1 MPIGFLLPEA
11 DELPAELDSACE
23 QEGEEPDD
31 GVAQPLDLEKDA
43 PSEAGSH
50 PSDFDTTPMV
60 AASAPSA
67 AEEFDIPAA
76 ELTPEELRLVSVLEQ
91 ICAAKCRQAR
101 CEKEMQELQYM
112 LRNTPLLTQFQP
124 SLLQRVFLAANMDT
138 VPEGLIMELVSGK
151 SPLYILVTGAAEV
164 VRVRD
169 GRKVRPMQVKIE
181 GASGLPDVFEDEDV
195 TPVVIVRIGRLASR
209 AAATGDNGR
218 NPVFDWSTT
227 IQHAGEDDIEFLLV
241 LNEDAEEEDAV
252 AHASLSP
259 LALERGAFDGLVELE
274 FAEDSPYGIGNAG
287 RLSVCVQSK
296 VGLPQAGNAGQL
308 RSLPTTKFANLED
321 ISPQANTQ
329 KRRTRFAGVSI
340 ASPSAMFDP
349 EGNYETPP
357 LTTTSRKSGRSFKR
371 GDDEY
376 HSWASKRWTK
386 MCFAGRFSTPSHAQ
400 TLDFEELS
408 EGRAPEVLGPGS
420 FFGAEE
426 KHGVVRFTR
435 NSYVLVVPS
444 SMYAEMTQ
452 EVERERHREQ
462 IMFLRRWLPGAAQL
476 ASRSL
481 DGFAST
487 FQHASFP
494 RGHTLCTAGSG
505 GDPDS
510 RRVFLIKS
518 GACRCL
524 LPQQRAN
531 GVVCKIR
538 EADHVV
544 ELLGEG
550 SLVGYA
556 SSLFG
561 LPEPFTVVADSP
573 VSLIWLSIRDRPVS
587 TWPREVVSTLHNVL
601 RQKLD
606 WYGRR
611 VHHLLASGARRRKGG
626 ERHAAWTLS
635 ESPFLRHKTLPAWRE
650 RTLQDLFEE
659 EAKSSGPPVP
669 QHASMQPP
677 AFQGTAAFYRTF
689 GGASLLGSVSLP
701 DIRPSTCFSRE
712 SRAVPLSS
720 AALAKNQARSSAGF
734 SSTGF
739 SDERMP
745 SMPSPRSRDRQ
756 ASPLSSRAEAA
767 ARLGDPVQA
776 SLLATANSMRK
787 MYKPYQTM
795 PSVSMESSVSSVPRS
810 LAQGVGRSAFQF

>member
-1 MPIGFLLPEA
+1 MTIGFLLPEGE
-11 DELPAELDSACE
+11 DESPTELESARE
-23 QEGEEPDD
+23 EGEEPED
-31 GVAQPLDLEKDA
+31 GVALPLEKESYLSTVDA
-43 PSEAGSH
+43 SSEAGSH
-50 PSDFDTTPMV
+50 PSDVDTTPVV
-60 AASAPSA
+60 AAA
-67 AEEFDIPAA
+67 AVVEEAVDFDIPAS
-76 ELTPEELRLVSVLEQ
+76 ELTPEELRLVSVIQQ
-91 ICAAKCRQAR
+91 ICAAKRQQAP
-101 CEKEMQELQYM
+101 CDKEMRELQYVM
-112 LRNTPLLTQFQP
+112 RNTPLLTQFQP
-124 SLLQRVFLAANMDT
+124 PLLQRVFLAACMDS

-181 GASGLPDVFEDEDV
+181 GASGLPDIFDDEEI
-195 TPVVIVRIGRLASR
+195 TAVVIMRIGRMVWR
-209 AAATGDNGR
+209 AATVETGR

-227 IQHAGEDDIEFLLV
+227 VQHAGEDDIEFMLV
-241 LNEDAEEEDAV
+241 LSEEAEEEDAV

-259 LALERGAFDGLVELE
+259 MAFERGAFDGLVELE
-274 FAEDSPYGIGNAG
+274 FPLDSPYGVGNAG

-296 VGLPQAGNAGQL
+296 AGQPQVGGIGQL
-308 RSLPTTKFANLED
+308 RPMPTTKFANLDD
-321 ISPQANTQ
+321 ISPQANSH
-329 KRRTRFAGVSI
+329 KRRTRFAGVSVG
-340 ASPSAMFDP
+340 SPTLSFDP
-349 EGNYETPP
+349 EEQPP
-357 LTTTSRKSGRSFKR
+357 LSATSRKSGRSMKSR
-371 GDDEY
+371 DDEFRY
-376 HSWASKRWTK
+376 KATKRWTK
-386 MCFAGRFSTPSHAQ
+386 MGFAGRFSTPSHSQ

-408 EGRAPEVLGPGS
+408 EGRAPEVLGPGC

-435 NSYVLVVPS
+435 NSHVLVVPS
-444 SMYAEMTQ
+444 PLYAEMTQ
-452 EVERERHREQ
+452 EVDRERHREQ

-476 ASRSL
+476 PSRNL
-481 DGFAST
+481 DGFASA
-487 FQHASFP
+487 FQHAQFP

-505 GDPDS
+505 GDPES
-510 RRVFLIKS
+510 RRVYLIKS

-524 LPQQRAN
+524 LPPQRPNVA
-531 GVVCKIR
+531 CKIR

-561 LPEPFTVVADSP
+561 LSEPFTVVADSP
-573 VSLIWLSIRDRPVS
+573 VTVIWLSVRDRPVS
-587 TWPREVVSTLHNVL
+587 TWPREVVNTLHNVL

-659 EAKSSGPPVP
+659 EAKLSGPPVP
-669 QHASMQPP
+669 QHASIQPP

-734 SSTGF
+734 SGF

-745 SMPSPRSRDRQ
+745 AMQTSPRSRDRQ

-787 MYKPYQTM
+787 MYKPYQGV

-810 LAQGVGRSAFQF
+810 LAQVSVGRSAF